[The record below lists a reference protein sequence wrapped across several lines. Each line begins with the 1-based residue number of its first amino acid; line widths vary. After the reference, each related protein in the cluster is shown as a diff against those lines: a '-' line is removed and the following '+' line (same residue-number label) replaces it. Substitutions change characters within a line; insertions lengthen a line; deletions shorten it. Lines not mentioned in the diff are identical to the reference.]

1 MFDFLPSA
9 PTAEPVSDPRLF
21 ALRLLATSGARLAL
35 AGARLGGE
43 DGAALVHALR
53 DMALD
58 ADVDPIHWPVDEA
71 LETLRRPAG
80 HPDAQVDRLIADL
93 TRLREAIASDA
104 GRRK

>member
-1 MFDFLPSA
+1 MFDFLPST
-9 PTAEPVSDPRLF
+9 PTAQPVSDPRLL

-58 ADVDPIHWPVDEA
+58 ADIDPIHWPVDEA
-71 LETLRRPAG
+71 LELLRRPAG
-80 HPDAQVDRLIADL
+80 HPERSTD
-93 TRLREAIASDA
+93 
-104 GRRK
+104 